1 MVLHKIK
8 VRNGPLHIYVD
19 LDYLIYGNLDWA
31 ISSANF
37 DKGRGYFFFFFSSF
51 LFLGAVGH
59 MDKANCSGEGPL
71 PLGGRGHPSEQ
82 TCHQGLIRV
91 KMQTPRKEVLWLIT
105 SLLVIVFVLCFVLFR
120 AVCHFC
126 SIRGNHI
133 AEEGKK

>member
-19 LDYLIYGNLDWA
+19 LDNLDWA

-37 DKGRGYFFFFFSSF
+37 DKGQGYFSIFFAFI
-51 LFLGAVGH
+51 FLGAVGH

-71 PLGGRGHPSEQ
+71 PFGGRGHPSEQ
-82 TCHQGLIRV
+82 TFHQGLIRV
-91 KMQTPRKEVLWLIT
+91 KMQTPPKEVFRLIT
-105 SLLVIVFVLCFVLFR
+105 SLLVIVFVLCFVLFK

-126 SIRGNHI
+126 SIRGNYR
-133 AEEGKK
+133 AEEGEK